1 MAFTAATM
9 PDEQASR
16 GRETAVRLVLARG
29 AARRFHLKLAE
40 RLGRLPGVTA
50 GVEWIDGGET
60 LPGNVGLLFEL
71 ERLIHGLPAFEL
83 AERIG
88 DRDFAAF
95 ANSTAPNITIDL
107 SGQPASA
114 AQTPAWTVT
123 FDGQTGES
131 ALLAALL
138 AKRAPV
144 TQVLDGRMAIA
155 SGRIGTEYQG
165 ILGASFNDGLAR
177 VITLVEQALRLTISG
192 QATGSA
198 AGERSAGAPVALSLN
213 PVMTGKML
221 ARGIVARMYRLCFH
235 SPQWVTGWRSIG
247 PEGDLYDLKR
257 HPSSGW
263 KPLADDGLRF
273 YADPFPVVSGG
284 KTYLFVE
291 DYLHS
296 KGKGIIAAAEFGPNG
311 PLGPFEPVLETPF
324 HLSYPF
330 VFEEDGAFWMIPESN
345 ASGTID
351 LYRATR
357 FPGGWVK
364 EATLVEGV
372 AASDATLVRRNGL
385 WWMFA
390 TLRDGG
396 GCYSDAL
403 YLWSAPDFRGPFSPH
418 PLNPVLVDAAS
429 ARPAGRMVER
439 GGKLWRPVQDC
450 STRYGGALGLAV
462 IDRLDMEGFAQH
474 VDVVLEAGGPEWPG
488 RRLHTLNSAGG
499 LEFIDGSGKPPRRF

>member
-1 MAFTAATM
+1 MSPASHLPSPADAT
-9 PDEQASR
+9 PR
-16 GRETAVRLVLARG
+16 AVRLVLARG
-29 AARRFHLKLAE
+29 AARRAHLRLAE
-40 RLGRLPGVTA
+40 RLARLPGVSVGIA
-50 GVEWIDGGET
+50 CEDGAEP
-60 LPGNVGLLFEL
+60 LPSSVGLLFEL

-83 AERIG
+83 AERL
-88 DRDFAAF
+88 DARAFAAF
-95 ANSTAPNITIDL
+95 PDLPAADIVIDL
-107 SGQPASA
+107 TGQPRPSGS
-114 AQTPAWTVT
+114 AWTVS
-123 FDGQTGES
+123 FGGHAGES
-131 ALLAALL
+131 ALISALL
-138 AKRAPV
+138 AKRVPLV
-144 TQVLDGRMAIA
+144 EVREGGQAIA

-177 VITLVEQALRLTISG
+177 VVTLLEQAMRLVG
-192 QATGSA
+192 TGPRIPASTAGA
-198 AGERSAGAPVALSLN
+198 APAAFSLAPVA
-213 PVMTGKML
+213 TAKTL
-221 ARGIVARMYRLCFH
+221 ARGIVARLYRLCFH

-247 PEGDLYDLKR
+247 ADGDLYDLRR

-291 DYLHS
+291 DYVHRL
-296 KGKGIIAAAEFGPNG
+296 GKGIIAAAEFGPEG
-311 PLGPFEPVLETPF
+311 PIGPFEPVLETPF

-330 VFEEDGAFWMIPESN
+330 VFEEEGAFWMIPESN

-364 EATLVEGV
+364 EATLVEGI
-372 AASDATLVRRNGL
+372 AASDATLVNRDGR

-403 YLWSAPDFRGPFSPH
+403 YLWSAPDFRGPFTPH
-418 PLNPVLVDAAS
+418 EKNPVLVDASS
-429 ARPAGRMVER
+429 ARPAGRMAER

-462 IDRLDMEGFAQH
+462 VDKLDDEGFEQH
-474 VDVVLEAGGPEWPG
+474 VECVLEAGGPEWPG
-488 RRLHTLNSAGG
+488 RRLHTLNGAGG